1 MPTEKNLDVL
11 SLRLPADLRDAI
23 KDLAYKADRSPSEYV
38 RYERLHLVRR
48 AQCPEV
54 SGCAIRAHRG
64 AGIGRR
70 A

>member
-38 RYERLHLVRR
+38 RWVLKMHVFGHAWTLGEDDED
-48 AQCPEV
+48 AQQ
-54 SGCAIRAHRG
+54 
-64 AGIGRR
+64 
-70 A
+70 